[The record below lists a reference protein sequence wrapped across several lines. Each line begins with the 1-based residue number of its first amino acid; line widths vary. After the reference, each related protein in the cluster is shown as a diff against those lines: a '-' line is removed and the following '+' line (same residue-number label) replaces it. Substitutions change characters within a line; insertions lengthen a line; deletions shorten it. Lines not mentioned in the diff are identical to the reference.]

1 MTPRSLQAA
10 SGLPRLEARMLLE
23 AALDKPRSWLL
34 AHDTDLLPDAAVQAF
49 TAAAAR
55 RMAGEPMAYI
65 LGWREF
71 MGHRFRVTPDV
82 LIPRPD
88 TELLVET
95 AIAEIEAAVA
105 RRAQRVA
112 EEGRTEPRTVAS
124 GGALPGATALGNV
137 TPATAQQAATL
148 SSDRVSVLD
157 LGTGSGAIAVSVALA
172 CPHAQVVAVDES
184 AAALA
189 VARDNG
195 AALGATVEW
204 LAGSWFEPLAAD
216 RRFDVIVSNPP
227 YIAADDPHLEAG
239 DLRFEPA
246 GALTDH
252 ACGMAELTQ
261 IVAGAV
267 RRLNPGG
274 ALWVEHGWTQAEAVR
289 ALFIQNG
296 FSRVESRRDLA
307 GIERISG
314 GYL

>member
-1 MTPRSLQAA
+1 MGDTASIDTAKADITPRSLQAA

-55 RMAGEPMAYI
+55 RLAGEPMAYI

-95 AIAEIEAAVA
+95 AIAEV
-105 RRAQRVA
+105 
-112 EEGRTEPRTVAS
+112 
-124 GGALPGATALGNV
+124 
-137 TPATAQQAATL
+137 AATL

-252 ACGMAELTQ
+252 ACGMADLTQ

-274 ALWVEHGWTQAEAVR
+274 GLWVEHGWTQAEAVR

>member
-10 SGLPRLEARMLLE
+10 SGLSRLEARMLLE

-55 RMAGEPMAYI
+55 RLAGEPMAYI

-95 AIAEIEAAVA
+95 AIAEV
-105 RRAQRVA
+105 
-112 EEGRTEPRTVAS
+112 
-124 GGALPGATALGNV
+124 
-137 TPATAQQAATL
+137 AATL

-252 ACGMAELTQ
+252 ACGMADLTQ

>member
-1 MTPRSLQAA
+1 MGDTARGETAKADITPRSLQAA

-55 RMAGEPMAYI
+55 RLAGEPMAYI

-95 AIAEIEAAVA
+95 AIAEVAA
-105 RRAQRVA
+105 
-112 EEGRTEPRTVAS
+112 AS
-124 GGALPGATALGNV
+124 
-137 TPATAQQAATL
+137 

-252 ACGMAELTQ
+252 ACGMADLTQ

-274 ALWVEHGWTQAEAVR
+274 GLWVEHGWTQAEAVR
-289 ALFIQNG
+289 ELFIQNG

>member
-1 MTPRSLQAA
+1 MANPAQGDSTPRSLQAA

-23 AALDKPRSWLL
+23 AVLDKPRSWLL
-34 AHDTDLLPDAAVQAF
+34 AHDTDLLPHAAAQAF
-49 TAAAAR
+49 NAAAAR
-55 RMAGEPMAYI
+55 RLAGEPMAYI

-95 AIAEIEAAVA
+95 ALAEVEAAVV
-105 RRAQRVA
+105 RRAQI
-112 EEGRTEPRTVAS
+112 
-124 GGALPGATALGNV
+124 
-137 TPATAQQAATL
+137 AAT
-148 SSDRVSVLD
+148 SMNRVTVLD

-172 CPHAQVVAVDES
+172 CPHAQMTAIDKSV
-184 AAALA
+184 AALA
-189 VARDNG
+189 VARENG
-195 AALGATVEW
+195 LALGAAVEW

-227 YIAADDPHLEAG
+227 YIAADDPHLAAG

-252 ACGMAELTQ
+252 ACGMADLIQ

-267 RRLNPGG
+267 GRLNPGG

>member
-1 MTPRSLQAA
+1 MANLAQGESTPRSLQAA

-49 TAAAAR
+49 TVAAAR
-55 RMAGEPMAYI
+55 RIAGEPMAYI

-95 AIAEIEAAVA
+95 AIAEVEAAVA
-105 RRAQRVA
+105 RRAPCAA
-112 EEGRTEPRTVAS
+112 E
-124 GGALPGATALGNV
+124 PGNATPG
-137 TPATAQQAATL
+137 TAQHATTWP
-148 SSDRVSVLD
+148 SDRVSVLD
-157 LGTGSGAIAVSVALA
+157 LGTGSGAIAVSLVLA
-172 CPHAQVVAVDES
+172 CPHAQMVAVDES
-184 AAALA
+184 PAALA

-204 LAGSWFEPLAAD
+204 LTGSWFEPLAAE

-227 YIAADDPHLEAG
+227 YIAADDPHLQAG

-252 ACGMAELTQ
+252 ACGMADLIQ

-267 RRLNPGG
+267 GRLNPGG
-274 ALWVEHGWTQAEAVR
+274 ALWVEHGWNQAEAVR
-289 ALFIQNG
+289 SLLIENG